1 VQKIVTFKIMLS
13 ISTDFPT
20 LLKNIDALAMSF
32 SNRAVTLI
40 IHESQDEQKAVANPV
55 VSPEVG
61 LKPEQNTP
69 KTTGGLDV
77 STMSTDEKAVVAFHN
92 DFVAHFEKKIISSKE
107 AAATLEMPESRL
119 KSIFVKLYQK
129 PYYQYFL
136 HQRLHL
142 AKKYLE
148 EGRYHVQEVSNI
160 LGYSQPIKFVTVFKK
175 HFGVT
180 PGKLKMGKKKK
191 RTSK

>member
-1 VQKIVTFKIMLS
+1 MLS
-13 ISTDFPT
+13 IATDFQT
-20 LLKNIDALAMSF
+20 LLKNIEALAASF
-32 SNRAVTLI
+32 GNRSVTLI
-40 IHESQDEQKAVANPV
+40 IHESQDEGKTVLAPVA
-55 VSPEVG
+55 SPE
-61 LKPEQNTP
+61 LSAQTIQNTQP
-69 KTTGGLDV
+69 SVGGFEV
-77 STMSTDEKAVVAFHN
+77 SAMSTDEKAIVAFH
-92 DFVAHFEKKIISSKE
+92 DDLVTHFEKKITSSKE
-107 AAATLEMPESRL
+107 AAAALEMPESRL

-136 HQRLHL
+136 QQRLQL

-148 EGRYHVQEVSNI
+148 EGRYHVQDVATI

-180 PGKLKMGKKKK
+180 PGKLKMSKRRKK